1 LSDEAIETEDEVA
14 DATVFCFTC
23 GLPFSY
29 KTSMRHMEKCFKKVF
44 ILLKTLFH
52 MALPILAQSSSI
64 YCDFYDHAE
73 KNYCK
78 RLKAVCFEHYKTEK
92 SRPNEICGCPLK
104 SWATN
109 HQIDL
114 SSNDICKEL
123 ISQCNKHFG
132 WQQLKHASLEHQ
144 KHYLVIK
151 ILKINQTKKIEDLV
165 NTESSLITQ
174 KKNRWNLENFIKN
187 NSTKHDGD

>member
-1 LSDEAIETEDEVA
+1 METEDEVS

-29 KTSMRHMEKCFKKVF
+29 KTSMRHMEKCFKKAENS
-44 ILLKTLFH
+44 ISYGSSYPST
-52 MALPILAQSSSI
+52 SSI
-64 YCDFYDHAE
+64 YCDFYDATE

-92 SRPNEICGCPLK
+92 SLPNEICGCPLK
-104 SWATN
+104 FWATN

-114 SSNDICKEL
+114 SSNDICKDL

-144 KHYLVIK
+144 KHYL
-151 ILKINQTKKIEDLV
+151 TKKIEDLV
-165 NTESSLITQ
+165 NTENSLITE